1 MVTEA
6 DRQVFEQFQVYQ
18 QQLQSVLIQKENL
31 KLQMFEIDKAVEE
44 LEASKEKEAY
54 KIAGPIMIKKTSED
68 LKKELKEKKE
78 NFDLRIK
85 SLEKAEERMVAKL
98 KEMEPKLKSILKEE

>member
-6 DRQVFEQFQVYQ
+6 DRQIFEQFQAYQ

-31 KLQMFEIDKAVEE
+31 KLQILEMDKAVEE

-54 KIAGPIMIKKTSED
+54 KIAGPIMIKKNSED

-85 SLEKAEERMVAKL
+85 SLEKAEERMVGKL

>member
-6 DRQVFEQFQVYQ
+6 DRQVFEQFQAYQ

-31 KLQMFEIDKAVEE
+31 KLQMLDIDKAVEE
-44 LEASKEKEAY
+44 LETSKEKEAY

-98 KEMEPKLKSILKEE
+98 KELEPKLKSLLKEE